1 MSCSPVSHGS
11 ARYDSLLA
19 VQYAAHASD
28 ALGWMATSDAA
39 YSRLIELTDS
49 ARTLVFQGLGNP
61 AGDDLWAHALA
72 DQVDATRLS
81 MVSAANT
88 THAGRPVFGGTAAG
102 VIAYSQAGNYVGE
115 RTTVARVIGEQVT
128 VRVNQAGPKVF
139 GPPGGDLFALLS
151 YVATTL
157 RANPSALSAHV
168 VTALDGSLALLTT
181 ARAAERAAHHRV
193 QAARDAIRR
202 ALQCQLSESDNADL
216 AEMAIQVTSA
226 NASYQAA
233 LRTTA
238 GVHQV
243 SLHDFLR

>member
-1 MSCSPVSHGS
+1 MSCPPVRHGS
-11 ARYDSLLA
+11 ARYDSLLG

-28 ALGWMATSDAA
+28 ALGWMATSDTA
-39 YSRLIELTDS
+39 YSRLMELTGS
-49 ARTLVFQGLGNP
+49 ARILVLQGLGNP
-61 AGDDLWAHALA
+61 AGDDSWANALA
-72 DQVDATRLS
+72 DQVEATRSS
-81 MVSAANT
+81 MISAANT
-88 THAGRPVFGGTAAG
+88 THTGRPVFGGAAAG
-102 VIAYSQAGNYVGE
+102 AIAYDQDGNYVGE
-115 RTTVARVIGEQVT
+115 QTTVARVIGERVT

-157 RANPSALSAHV
+157 RANPSALSEHV
-168 VTALDGSLALLTT
+168 LTALDASLALLTT
-181 ARAAERAAHHRV
+181 ARTAERAAHQRV

-202 ALQCQLSESDNADL
+202 ALQSQLSESEDGDL
-216 AEMAIQVTSA
+216 AEMAIQVTST

-238 GVHQV
+238 GIHQV